1 MNERQCLISKE
12 VFVYIIY
19 HINIIPVREVGV
31 YLYMI
36 KYIIKKTGIYE
47 YMSIYE
53 YTHVYCAS

>member
-36 KYIIKKTGIYE
+36 YQENRYI
-47 YMSIYE
+47 
-53 YTHVYCAS
+53 